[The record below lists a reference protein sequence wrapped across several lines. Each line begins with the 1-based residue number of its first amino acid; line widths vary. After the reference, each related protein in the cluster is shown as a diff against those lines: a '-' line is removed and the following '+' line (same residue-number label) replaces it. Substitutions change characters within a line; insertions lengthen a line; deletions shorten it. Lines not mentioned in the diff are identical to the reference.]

1 MVIIHGENTVLS
13 RQHLSELIEKFKGE
27 VIKLEGEKLTL
38 TELQQAIESQ
48 SIFGKDKLVIIF
60 GLFSRKPSKEKGG
73 LLDYCQKENPQNLI
87 VWEEKKIDGRVL
99 VNFRRAKID
108 FFDLPKII
116 YKFLDSLSPL
126 NKKTS
131 LLLLHQC
138 LKKEPP
144 ERVFYYLC
152 RRIEE
157 LIIAADLGKKGLEE
171 KLKEWQ
177 KEKLVRQANIFGLEK
192 LINIYQKLLVIDY
205 QQKTGRS
212 PFSLISSLDLLI
224 ASL

>member
-1 MVIIHGENTVLS
+1 MVIIHGENTALS
-13 RQHLSELIEKFKGE
+13 RQRLSELIEKFKGE

-38 TELQQAIESQ
+38 TELQQAVESK
-48 SIFGKDKLVIIF
+48 SIFWADKLVVVF
-60 GLFSRKPSKEKGG
+60 GLFSRKPSKEKGE
-73 LLDYCQKENPQNLI
+73 LLEYCQKENPQNLI
-87 VWEEKKIDGRVL
+87 IWEEKKIDQKVL
-99 VNFRRAKID
+99 EKFKGAKVW

-116 YKFLDSLSPL
+116 YRFLDSLSPL

-152 RRIEE
+152 RRVEQ
-157 LIIAADLGKKGLEE
+157 LIIAADLGKRGLEK
-171 KLKEWQ
+171 KLKDWQ

-205 QQKTGRS
+205 QQKTGKS
-212 PFSLISSLDLLI
+212 PFSLVSSLDLLI
-224 ASL
+224 AYL